1 MPSESAGGEMG
12 FAHGR
17 CGDKFAPMSFTEL
30 KEEVM
35 KLSFEQKAE
44 LAALLHGWEDDD
56 WDRQMKADAEA
67 GLFDE
72 MLKRVDEDIQ
82 AGRVRELP

>member
-1 MPSESAGGEMG
+1 MG

-35 KLSFEQKAE
+35 KLSPMEKAE
-44 LAALLHGWEDDD
+44 LARVLYGWEDDA
-56 WDRQMKADAEA
+56 WDRQMKADFDAGRLDGLIAEA
-67 GLFDE
+67 EAD
-72 MLKRVDEDIQ
+72 VA
-82 AGRVRELP
+82 AGRVSELP